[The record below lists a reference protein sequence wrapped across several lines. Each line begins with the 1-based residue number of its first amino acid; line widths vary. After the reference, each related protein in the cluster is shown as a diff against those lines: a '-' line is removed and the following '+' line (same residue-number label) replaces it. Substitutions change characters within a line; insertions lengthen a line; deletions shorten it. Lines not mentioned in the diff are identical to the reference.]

1 MLRTAA
7 CTALALL
14 AFAGNSILCRL
25 ALRREAID
33 PASFSSVRLVA
44 GALTLAF
51 LVRWTRGAPRPQ
63 AGPSWISAAALFLY
77 AVPFSFAYVSL
88 DAGVGALLLFGA
100 VQLTMILAAVRR
112 GDRPGRVQWLGLAL
126 ASGGL
131 LYLVLPG
138 LSAPPPAGSALM
150 LLAGMAWGIYSLRGG
165 DATDPLAETAVN
177 FARAVPLALVVS
189 LLTPARLH
197 IERSGFVLALASG
210 AVASGL
216 GYVLWYQALRGLS
229 AVTASVVQLSVP
241 VLAAVGGILL
251 LDERVTSRLLLAA
264 LLVLGGVGLAILGRP
279 ERFSKSQLLSSRE
292 QKSRRSI

>member
-7 CTALALL
+7 YTALALL

-25 ALRREAID
+25 ALSREAID
-33 PASFSSVRLVA
+33 PASFSSIRLAA

-51 LVRWTRGAPRPQ
+51 LVRWTHGAPRPQ
-63 AGPSWISAAALFLY
+63 PGPPWTSAVALFLY

-88 DAGVGALLLFGA
+88 DVGVGALLLFGA
-100 VQLTMILAAVRR
+100 VQLTMILAAVWR
-112 GDRPGRVQWLGLAL
+112 GDRPGRIQWLGLAL

-138 LSAPPPAGSALM
+138 LTAPPAAGAALM

-165 DATDPLAETAVN
+165 DATDPLRETAVN

-189 LLTPARLH
+189 LLAFAELH
-197 IERSGFVLALASG
+197 IERSGFVLAVASG
-210 AVASGL
+210 AIASGL

-229 AVTASVVQLSVP
+229 AVTASIVQLSVP
-241 VLAAVGGILL
+241 VLAAVGGIIL

-264 LLVLGGVGLAILGRP
+264 VLVLGGVGLAILGRP
-279 ERFSKSQLLSSRE
+279 QRFSESQF
-292 QKSRRSI
+292 